1 MIHTHTFHNG
11 FRLIY
16 EKPRNSISTSAI
28 QVFCKV
34 GSAMETDET
43 RGISHFIEH
52 MVFKGTKKIPLSKD
66 ISNTYDQIG
75 AYFNATTEKSYTN
88 YIVNC
93 QDEYVKNCILVLG
106 DMLMNSIFDRKEFEK
121 EKKVVVEETII
132 LEDSNSDIISD
143 AYDAT
148 VYKGSPYEYPIDV
161 FSYHKPG
168 SLDYDTTIQFYKTFY
183 RPSNMVLSV
192 VSHISF
198 SRFIDIINNSDFART
213 PELGTKIGDRVL
225 SKDDAKMRLS
235 ESFIYCPN
243 SSISYLPQNEPQ
255 YIIKKRKGVNTMHLI
270 VGFRTC
276 SQYSPDKYALNM
288 LENILGGYMSARLF
302 TVLREE
308 NGLTYTSYANSRYYS
323 ILGDFSIGA
332 ETDPAKLL
340 VNKGVGKGVLP
351 TIMDIIDDLQQ
362 NGVSKKEL
370 QISKSNLKGSIAID
384 QSISGACFYNGSK
397 LILYDDGT
405 PVVSYYDRFDNYY
418 KNITQRDIH
427 DVIQKYLKKSN
438 MTVCILGEHVPNLK
452 TIKSI
457 CNKIQ

>member
-28 QVFCKV
+28 QLFCKV
-34 GSAMETDET
+34 GSAMETDEN

-52 MVFKGTKKIPLSKD
+52 MVFKGTKKMPQSKE
-66 ISNTYDQIG
+66 ISNTYDEIG
-75 AYFNATTEKSYTN
+75 AYFNATTEKAYTN

-106 DMLMNSIFDRKEFEK
+106 DMLMNSVFDRKEFEK

-143 AYDAT
+143 IYDAS
-148 VYKGSPYEYPIDV
+148 VYKGSSYEYPIDV

-168 SLDYDTTIQFYKTFY
+168 SLDYDTAIQFYKTFY
-183 RPSNMVLSV
+183 RPINMVLSV

-198 SRFIDIINNSDFART
+198 SRFIDILNHSDF
-213 PELGTKIGDRVL
+213 TKLRHN
-225 SKDDAKMRLS
+225 
-235 ESFIYCPN
+235 ESFIHCPN
-243 SSISYLPQNEPQ
+243 PALSYLPQNEPQ
-255 YIIKKRKGVNTMHLI
+255 YIIKQRKGANTMHLI

-351 TIMDIIDDLQQ
+351 LIMDIIADLQK

-370 QISKSNLKGSIAID
+370 QTSKSNLKGSIAID

-418 KNITQRDIH
+418 KHITQRDIN
-427 DVIQKYLKKSN
+427 DVIQKYLKKMN
-438 MTVCILGEHVPNLK
+438 MTVCILGEHVPSLK